1 MNVRL
6 SASLL
11 NSDVAAAISF
21 YVNQNILEKSN
32 ETTAWFLRIMHKWFK
47 YMTGR
52 YCKYALSHNN
62 EEKYDEAITFI
73 NSVME
78 IFTKINVEKVWKPYQ
93 TGLLLCSQTAFDFLN
108 SFY

>member
-1 MNVRL
+1 MDKSDTLKLCPRLKESMLHPTHFQKMNVRL

-52 YCKYALSHNN
+52 YCKYA
-62 EEKYDEAITFI
+62 
-73 NSVME
+73 
-78 IFTKINVEKVWKPYQ
+78 
-93 TGLLLCSQTAFDFLN
+93 
-108 SFY
+108 